1 MSDADWKTLT
11 GNYYPIYH
19 SAIAFDDMVSKKD
32 PAGAI
37 KEYTAELMLFSP
49 ADCAKPG
56 QCLVDTLEL
65 AQAYSRPGASRDEVK
80 AVWFYAR
87 AWDFAPPAYQ
97 SQIQPQLEYRYKHYH
112 GTLDPEAA
120 ITQQINAIK
129 AQAQATLFPPADFT
143 IAPAPT
149 PADLAHHA
157 YTSGDPKSLGLED
170 KEYILANGTDAD
182 ATGLWGLLKGQQTPV
197 PGNVISDPATVL
209 KITVTTTAAAKPK
222 EFVVKLTNP
231 VACSA
236 VPPAPSEL
244 KIKDAQDYI
253 LANGVKADTDAMGD
267 ALTDTPAHLHKITID
282 PSVTVINVAVTQDAK
297 DNHVADFTVNLK
309 DPVSCKEAPAA
320 GSILGLQPN
329 ALELDATYDTYTHV
343 AAAGTTAASAQ
354 IVLSGGFLQQP
365 KKAAPVHHT
374 PAKPAAGHHPGM

>member
-1 MSDADWKTLT
+1 M
-11 GNYYPIYH
+11 
-19 SAIAFDDMVSKKD
+19 
-32 PAGAI
+32 
-37 KEYTAELMLFSP
+37 
-49 ADCAKPG
+49 
-56 QCLVDTLEL
+56 
-65 AQAYSRPGASRDEVK
+65 
-80 AVWFYAR
+80 
-87 AWDFAPPAYQ
+87 
-97 SQIQPQLEYRYKHYH
+97 
-112 GTLDPEAA
+112 
-120 ITQQINAIK
+120 
-129 AQAQATLFPPADFT
+129 
-143 IAPAPT
+143 
-149 PADLAHHA
+149 
-157 YTSGDPKSLGLED
+157 
-170 KEYILANGTDAD
+170 
-182 ATGLWGLLKGQQTPV
+182 GLLKGQQTPV

-222 EFVVKLTNP
+222 EFVVKLTNS

-236 VPPAPSEL
+236 VPPVPSEL

-267 ALTDTPAHLHKITID
+267 ALTDSPAHLHKITID

-365 KKAAPVHHT
+365 KKAAPVHH
-374 PAKPAAGHHPGM
+374 PVKPAAGHHAGM